1 MGVPL
6 DLHHTCEDLCPI
18 QSCSK
23 TSHMLQELGDRP
35 RVTLSLCLHSPGLS
49 PETPAAVWL
58 RAGAGDPGVPLSS
71 LERLELCFLGLIR
84 IAVLISWD

>member
-1 MGVPL
+1 MLGVSSIAQAPRVAGEL
-6 DLHHTCEDLCPI
+6 ESHLTFIIPVRTYAPI

-23 TSHMLQELGDRP
+23 TTHMLQELGDRP
-35 RVTLSLCLHSPGLS
+35 GVTLSLCLHSPGLS

-71 LERLELCFLGLIR
+71 LE
-84 IAVLISWD
+84 